1 MGCKVSPMSTND
13 QKRFRIRTNE
23 VNLADDGALRWVS
36 LLPEGRINAHG
47 TVWDLSAAKTEPE
60 KLRFKFDDVVSSL
73 EDWLAEF
80 APPIAVEHQK
90 DGTAAGYL
98 RSIRVL
104 TREEAAKLGIKQ
116 PAARMIYGGLD
127 VTSPEWASRFDAGE
141 IPYIS
146 PNIRAAAST
155 ELDGGA
161 RFPFAIGEV
170 SFVTVP
176 QIKSQQVP
184 VASLRGVSLSEG
196 GAMKFADMMGAYCA
210 ELGLDQAKVEELLK
224 LVSAA
229 SADEAEAEDPEAV
242 EAAAV
247 KELERA
253 AELEKGQE
261 APMSEIASLRAEL
274 ERVKRSAA
282 AEKVKSAVAGRKVSA
297 ATEALLTDA
306 LVAGKT
312 ATFEALLADLAPV
325 TAAKTAAASRSIAPV
340 APGISNG
347 NSLNLSEVMGNMT
360 KWENLSDEDQV
371 KAITDL
377 AEAKDIDPIDA
388 WCWIRDGKAPASVEE
403 RAATKKFSSL

>member
-1 MGCKVSPMSTND
+1 MVFMATND
-13 QKRFRIRTNE
+13 TKRFRIRTNE
-23 VNLADDGALRWVS
+23 VNLADDGSLRWVS

-47 TVWDLSAAKTEPE
+47 TVWDLSADKTDAD
-60 KLRFKFDDVVSSL
+60 KLRFRFDDVVSSL
-73 EDWLAEF
+73 EDWLQEF

-104 TREEAAKLGIKQ
+104 TKEEAAKLGIKQ
-116 PAARMIYGGLD
+116 PSPRMIYGGLD
-127 VTSPEWASRFDAGE
+127 VTSPEWAARFDAGE
-141 IPYIS
+141 VPYIS
-146 PNIRAAAST
+146 PNIRASAST

-176 QIKSQQVP
+176 QIKTQQVP
-184 VASLRGVSLSEG
+184 VAAMRGVSLSEG

-224 LVSAA
+224 MVSAA
-229 SADEAEAEDPEAV
+229 AMAEAPKLEEVSIEVEAKKEDEEAV
-242 EAAAV
+242 
-247 KELERA
+247 K
-253 AELEKGQE
+253 AEEE

-274 ERVKRSAA
+274 QRVKRSAA
-282 AEKVKSAVAGRKVSA
+282 SEKVKSAIAGRKVSS

-312 ATFEALLADLAPV
+312 ATFDALLSDLAPV
-325 TAAKTAAASRSIAPV
+325 SAKAAAAAPRTVSPV
-340 APGISNG
+340 APGISHG

-360 KWENLSDEDQV
+360 KWNDLSDAEQV
-371 KAITDL
+371 RAISDL
-377 AEAKDIDPIDA
+377 AEKEGVDPIDA
-388 WCWIRDGKAPASVEE
+388 WCWIRDGKAPTAVEE
-403 RAATKKFSSL
+403 KKANLRFTQN

>member
-1 MGCKVSPMSTND
+1 MSTND
-13 QKRFRIRTNE
+13 SKRFRIRTNE

-47 TVWDLSAAKTEPE
+47 TVWDLSAAKTDAE
-60 KLRFKFDDVVSSL
+60 KLRFRFDDVVSSL
-73 EDWLAEF
+73 EDWLQEF

-116 PAARMIYGGLD
+116 PSPRMIYGGLD

-146 PNIRAAAST
+146 PNIRASAST

-229 SADEAEAEDPEAV
+229 ASAEPGVESSVEIEAKKEDEAVSKAEE
-242 EAAAV
+242 
-247 KELERA
+247 
-253 AELEKGQE
+253 E

-282 AEKVKSAVAGRKVSA
+282 SEKVKAAVAGRKVSA

-312 ATFEALLADLAPV
+312 ATFDALLSDLASAPV
-325 TAAKTAAASRSIAPV
+325 PAKAAPAPRAISPV
-340 APGISNG
+340 APGITHG

-360 KWENLSDEDQV
+360 KWNDLSDAEQV
-371 KAITDL
+371 RAISDL
-377 AEAKDIDPIDA
+377 SEKEGIDPIDA
-388 WCWIRDGKAPASVEE
+388 WCWIRDGKAPVAVEE
-403 RAATKKFSSL
+403 KKATLRFTSN